1 MNKKHVRRNVV
12 LYKLF
17 VIFNEPLFWG
27 PVVIASIQEL
37 GHMSLADIFFMESA
51 VMVLCVLLN
60 IPSGALADLIG
71 QKTTIIIGR
80 IFLLGSAIGFT
91 TQYDPFTAWLA
102 NIMWA
107 IGYSFQSGADVS
119 FFYNFLKDNGLEK
132 EFKKIEGCAVGSRL
146 LLIAF
151 CSLIVGPLAAIN
163 LRIPGL
169 ISIPFV
175 IIPLVVAFF
184 FEAPKVTK
192 KYNAREQWNTM
203 KEGLIYAIKKPEVRW
218 IIGFCTLLMGAS
230 KIWFFTYNPY
240 FEVVGISI
248 QYYGVIFFIVNII
261 AWLSS
266 HYAYKVEGYMSEGSS
281 IIIMILCVA
290 APIILMGLVPYWPV
304 AYMVVFQNVVRGYLR
319 PFKGDYMN
327 RHIKSDHIRT
337 TVLSVQ
343 SSASDALTIVA
354 LAWFGF
360 MTKHMSLLHSLT
372 ILGVFTLIVGML
384 SYGSYKKLPTK

>member
-132 EFKKIEGCAVGSRL
+132 KFKKIEGCAGGSL
-146 LLIAF
+146 LKNLDILLREETGLPVF
-151 CSLIVGPLAAIN
+151 LSEDPL
-163 LRIPGL
+163 
-169 ISIPFV
+169 
-175 IIPLVVAFF
+175 
-184 FEAPKVTK
+184 
-192 KYNAREQWNTM
+192 
-203 KEGLIYAIKKPEVRW
+203 
-218 IIGFCTLLMGAS
+218 
-230 KIWFFTYNPY
+230 
-240 FEVVGISI
+240 
-248 QYYGVIFFIVNII
+248 
-261 AWLSS
+261 
-266 HYAYKVEGYMSEGSS
+266 
-281 IIIMILCVA
+281 
-290 APIILMGLVPYWPV
+290 
-304 AYMVVFQNVVRGYLR
+304 
-319 PFKGDYMN
+319 
-327 RHIKSDHIRT
+327 
-337 TVLSVQ
+337 
-343 SSASDALTIVA
+343 SAVA
-354 LAWFGF
+354 LGAGLALENLD
-360 MTKHMSLLHSLT
+360 LLK
-372 ILGVFTLIVGML
+372 GVTLE
-384 SYGSYKKLPTK
+384 